1 MNPLVEDKIEELL
14 ASISTGDGPRLGRFL
29 RELLDTKQKDLEDF
43 FQGLTVLL
51 VEIAGEL
58 LGCDISESY
67 PETAGELGERAIS
80 TFGDLVGDD
89 FPPLPVFVLLGLQPD
104 KQDFQEYAG
113 SLLASMTGAVEDFG
127 QRLYESK
134 TLGDL
139 DPISLMLLMALILVG
154 LFCLQDDSWK
164 DLSW

>member
-14 ASISTGDGPRLGRFL
+14 ASISSGDGPRLARFL

-80 TFGDLVGDD
+80 HFGDLVGDD

-113 SLLASMTGAVEDFG
+113 SLLASMTGAD
-127 QRLYESK
+127 ESK

-164 DLSW
+164 DYSWQDDS